1 MSGKA
6 GWSGLAGR
14 AGGGRVLMS
23 LGWVEA
29 SSPVLSIAGKEQSS
43 RSQRMAGGME
53 TGDWRE
59 RREMTGW

>member
-1 MSGKA
+1 M
-6 GWSGLAGR
+6 
-14 AGGGRVLMS
+14 LMN

-53 TGDWRE
+53 IGDWRE
-59 RREMTGW
+59 RREMTGWQTTGQAGLQVCKWE